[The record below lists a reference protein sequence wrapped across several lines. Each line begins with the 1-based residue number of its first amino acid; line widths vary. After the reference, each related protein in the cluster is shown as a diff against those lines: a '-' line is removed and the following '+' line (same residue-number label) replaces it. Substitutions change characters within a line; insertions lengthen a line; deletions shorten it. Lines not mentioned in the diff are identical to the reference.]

1 MAMIGEILVSKG
13 YITQQQLDGVLA
25 VKGPEAQV
33 GQVLIQWGLITEQ
46 QLMEALEIQTPPP
59 PPPPPQPV
67 AQPVQP
73 QGSFLQQ
80 QQIQQPVQPGFPP
93 QPGIPPQPVAPP
105 PPPPTGAPD
114 LSMDNLQ
121 TKKFNFDLK
130 TLIFIGSGLV
140 SLITMYFTFQSEL
153 DTRFAALESTDD
165 TVMVELD
172 KRLTTMETSVDK
184 RLTELEN
191 KFTPIGD
198 GVYTVDPNST
208 WPPSRGEYKMKDELS
223 RNKIEELEKIIKRLE
238 DDIKVLE
245 KKVFNMN
252 GNH

>member
-1 MAMIGEILVSKG
+1 MKIGEILVQKG
-13 YITQQQLDGVLA
+13 YVTQQQVDGVMA
-25 VKGPEAQV
+25 VKGEDAQV
-33 GQVLIQWGLITEQ
+33 GQVLIQWNMITEA

-59 PPPPPQPV
+59 PPPQPAV
-67 AQPVQP
+67 QPVQP
-73 QGSFLQQ
+73 EF
-80 QQIQQPVQPGFPP
+80 QQPVQPVYPP
-93 QPGIPPQPVAPP
+93 QPGQVVPQPVVPQPVAPP
-105 PPPPTGAPD
+105 PGAPD

-153 DTRFAALESTDD
+153 DTRFAALENTDD

-223 RNKIEELEKIIKRLE
+223 RNKIEELEKVIARLE
-238 DDIKVLE
+238 KELE
-245 KKVFNMN
+245 KLEEDLKEKADKP
-252 GNH
+252 

>member
-1 MAMIGEILVSKG
+1 MKIGEILVEKG
-13 YITQQQLDGVLA
+13 YVTQQQVDGVLA
-25 VKGPEAQV
+25 VKGPDAQV
-33 GQVLIQWGLITEQ
+33 GQVLIQWGLLTEQ

-59 PPPPPQPV
+59 PPPPP
-67 AQPVQP
+67 VQ
-73 QGSFLQQ
+73 QVV
-80 QQIQQPVQPGFPP
+80 QQP
-93 QPGIPPQPVAPP
+93 IQPVAPP
-105 PPPPTGAPD
+105 PGAPD

-140 SLITMYFTFQSEL
+140 SLITMYFTFQNEI
-153 DTRFAALESTDD
+153 DTRFAALEGNDD
-165 TVMVELD
+165 TVMTELD

-223 RNKIEELEKIIKRLE
+223 RNKIEELEKVIARLE
-238 DDIKVLE
+238 KEIEKLEDKLDDKVD
-245 KKVFNMN
+245 K
-252 GNH
+252 

>member
-1 MAMIGEILVSKG
+1 MAMIGEILVEKG

-25 VKGPEAQV
+25 VKGPDAQV
-33 GQVLIQWGLITEQ
+33 GEVLIQWGLLTQEQ
-46 QLMEALEIQTPPP
+46 LLEALEIQTPPP
-59 PPPPPQPV
+59 PPPPPPPPV
-67 AQPVQP
+67 QPVQP
-73 QGSFLQQ
+73 VYQP
-80 QQIQQPVQPGFPP
+80 PVQPVA
-93 QPGIPPQPVAPP
+93 PQPVAP
-105 PPPPTGAPD
+105 TTPD

-140 SLITMYFTFQSEL
+140 SLITMYFTFQAEL
-153 DTRFAALESTDD
+153 DSRFGALESTDD

-198 GVYTVDPNST
+198 GVYAVDPNSS

-223 RNKIEELEKIIKRLE
+223 RTKIIELEKEIARILK
-238 DDIKVLE
+238 DIEKIE
-245 KKVFNMN
+245 KKVFN
-252 GNH
+252 GSQ

>member
-1 MAMIGEILVSKG
+1 MAKIGEILVSKG

-25 VKGPEAQV
+25 VKGPDAQV
-33 GQVLIQWGLITEQ
+33 GQVLIEWNLLTQE
-46 QLMEALEIQTPPP
+46 QLMEALEIQTPP
-59 PPPPPQPV
+59 
-67 AQPVQP
+67 
-73 QGSFLQQ
+73 
-80 QQIQQPVQPGFPP
+80 
-93 QPGIPPQPVAPP
+93 APP
-105 PPPPTGAPD
+105 PPPPPVQPVQPVYQPPVQPVAPQPVAPTTPD
-114 LSMDNLQ
+114 LSMDTLQ

-153 DTRFAALESTDD
+153 NTRFAELEGTDD

-172 KRLTTMETSVDK
+172 KRLTVMETDMDK

-198 GVYTVDPNST
+198 GVYAVDPNSS

-223 RNKIEELEKIIKRLE
+223 RSKIVELEKEIARLLK
-238 DDIKVLE
+238 DIEKIE
-245 KKVFNMN
+245 KKVFN
-252 GNH
+252 GDH

>member
-1 MAMIGEILVSKG
+1 MALIGEILVTKG

-25 VKGPEAQV
+25 VKGPDAQV
-33 GQVLIQWGLITEQ
+33 GEVLIQWGLLTQE
-46 QLMEALEIQTPPP
+46 QLMEALEIQAPPP
-59 PPPPPQPV
+59 PPPPPV
-67 AQPVQP
+67 QPVQP
-73 QGSFLQQ
+73 VYQP
-80 QQIQQPVQPGFPP
+80 PVQPGFPP
-93 QPGIPPQPVAPP
+93 QPVVPG
-105 PPPPTGAPD
+105 TPD

-140 SLITMYFTFQSEL
+140 SLITMYFTFQAEL
-153 DTRFAALESTDD
+153 DSRFGALENTDD

-172 KRLTTMETSVDK
+172 KRLTTMETSMDT
-184 RLTELEN
+184 RLTALEN

-198 GVYTVDPNST
+198 GVYSVDPSGT

-223 RNKIEELEKIIKRLE
+223 RNKITELEKIIERLE
-238 DDIKVLE
+238 EDIKVLE

-252 GNH
+252 GSH